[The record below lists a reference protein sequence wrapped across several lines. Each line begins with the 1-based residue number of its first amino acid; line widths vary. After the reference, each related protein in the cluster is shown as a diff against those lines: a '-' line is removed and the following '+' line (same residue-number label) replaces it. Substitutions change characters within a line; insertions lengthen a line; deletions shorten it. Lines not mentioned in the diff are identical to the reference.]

1 MTIAICLIAI
11 FAVLFLSW
19 KFKIQAGILGGVA
32 ALIIGTLLLDLKANT
47 ILGYWPISMLFYMTI
62 ITFFYGFAQN
72 NGTLDVFAQKLL
84 RLVRGRGALL
94 VPIICVLCIL
104 LGFSGAQPIPIV
116 APIVFTIGAA
126 VGLNPVALVVILSSA
141 SEIGSG
147 NPLTGGGGIIST
159 NLIAEAGY
167 ANYVPMG
174 YAVWMGSAFKHILF
188 IAFVYVVFKCWKAAS
203 AEHVMLGE
211 PPKFNKQ
218 QKTNMAIICGCMAYA
233 VVFQMLG
240 NFIKG
245 NVVISML
252 SKLADANIVFMVGIV
267 LCIVFGLGDT
277 RKAVARIPQNTII
290 IVGGMTLLMKVA
302 GEAGMV
308 DAVAGVIGGSIPT
321 FLIPGALVL
330 FAGFMSFFAGGVS
343 VVCPL
348 LYPMVP
354 ALAAVSGHND
364 ISLFVCVFVG
374 AMCTAV
380 SPFSTAGAQLLGC
393 MLDDETQD
401 RCYMPMMLW
410 ACGNCIVFA
419 ILACLGLFNIMNW
432 VCAPV

>member
-1 MTIAICLIAI
+1 MTITVCLIAI

-19 KFKIQAGILGGVA
+19 KFKIQAGILGGVV
-32 ALIIGTLLLDLKANT
+32 ALIIGTQLLGMRVNA
-47 ILGYWPISMLFYMTI
+47 IIGFWPMSMLFYMTI

-72 NGTLDVFAQKLL
+72 NGTLDVFAKKLL
-84 RLVRGRGALL
+84 RMVRGKGAL
-94 VPIICVLCIL
+94 IIPFVCLLCIL

-126 VGLNPVALVVILSSA
+126 AGINPIALVIVLSSA

-159 NLIAEAGY
+159 NLIAEAGF

-174 YAVWMGSAFKHILF
+174 YAVWLGSAFKHLLF
-188 IAFVYVVFKCWKAAS
+188 ITFVYIFFKCWKASAS
-203 AEHVMLGE
+203 NEVITEEA
-211 PPKFNKQ
+211 PKFNREQ
-218 QKTNMAIICGCMAYA
+218 TITMSIIGGCMGFAIL
-233 VVFQMLG
+233 FQILG
-240 NFIKG
+240 SLFKG
-245 NVVISML
+245 VAVISVL
-252 SKLADANIVFMVGIV
+252 NKLADPNIVFMIGII
-267 LCIVFGLGDT
+267 LCIIFKVGDT
-277 RKAVARIPQNTII
+277 RKAISRIPQNTII
-290 IVGGMTLLMKVA
+290 IVGGMTMLMKVA
-302 GEAGMV
+302 SEAGMV
-308 DAVAGVIGGSIPT
+308 DAVAHIIGTSIPT

-354 ALAAVSGHND
+354 ALAAVSGLNP

-393 MLDDETQD
+393 MLDDETQEK
-401 RCYMPMMLW
+401 CYMPMMGW
-410 ACGNCIVFA
+410 AVANCVVFA
-419 ILACLGLFNIMNW
+419 VLASLGLFNVMNW
-432 VCAPV
+432 VCEPV